1 MKKIIYSVLMMAMA
15 AFTFTSCEDVPMPYD
30 NPNNPSGRDGGEIG
44 ESSLPF
50 SSSSCNDFTAITV
63 KGAPWSLGS
72 SYAKATGYADG
83 TTTET
88 EAWLVSP
95 AITLKTDVG
104 AVITLDHVIR
114 YTQSNNDLQK
124 HQLLISDNFT
134 GDVTSATWTQ
144 LAYEPKASSTNT
156 WDFYSSNAIQ
166 IPNEF
171 LNKTVNIAFKFTC
184 DNKNSTTWEVQNFKV
199 EEGTGGSSGGG
210 GDEPSGETI
219 GSLDNPKTCAE
230 ALALINALAD
240 GAESDGNAYVKGKV
254 VKVTT
259 NQTNFEKYGNL
270 NYWISDDGSE
280 TNQIQVYSG
289 DGLNGEKFKSIT
301 DIGPG
306 DEVVVF
312 GKLYKYVKDGKM
324 TPEINK
330 GNYLVKYT
338 KGSGGGGGETPSTDA
353 KKVTVAEFNAAEV
366 NENVWYQL
374 TGTVEN
380 LKDGDQY
387 GNFDLKDETGSVYV
401 YGLLSE
407 KGGEKKKFQDLA
419 AAKGIKNGSKITI
432 IGTRGVHND
441 KIEVM
446 NAYFVSIE
454 GGGSSSE
461 QGGGSSD
468 EASSG
473 DNGTFESWSDNIP
486 TNWKTTST
494 AGNAT
499 LSQSSDAH
507 GGSYSVKVGGIS
519 SANKRLGYKELQLK
533 AGSYTL
539 KFYAK
544 AATSTGASVRPG
556 YVPVTDGAV
565 GNYTYGD
572 YVNDI
577 TNTSW
582 VEVTHSFDLA
592 SDGVYSIVIMNS
604 KTPGGDVLIDDVTL
618 FRGSTLIIK

>member
-1 MKKIIYSVLMMAMA
+1 MKKIIYSMLMLAAMLS
-15 AFTFTSCEDVPMPYD
+15 FTACEDVPMPYD
-30 NPNNPSGRDGGEIG
+30 MPSAASETDEPEPLLVG
-44 ESSLPF
+44 
-50 SSSSCNDFTAITV
+50 
-63 KGAPWSLGS
+63 
-72 SYAKATGYADG
+72 DG
-83 TTTET
+83 TAASPYSVASALYLIKEGKITEDNVYVEGIISKIDEIDTTT
-88 EAWLVSP
+88 
-95 AITLKTDVG
+95 
-104 AVITLDHVIR
+104 
-114 YTQSNNDLQK
+114 
-124 HQLLISDNFT
+124 
-134 GDVTSATWTQ
+134 
-144 LAYEPKASSTNT
+144 
-156 WDFYSSNAIQ
+156 
-166 IPNEF
+166 
-171 LNKTVNIAFKFTC
+171 KF
-184 DNKNSTTWEVQNFKV
+184 
-199 EEGTGGSSGGG
+199 
-210 GDEPSGETI
+210 
-219 GSLDNPKTCAE
+219 
-230 ALALINALAD
+230 
-240 GAESDGNAYVKGKV
+240 GNATY
-254 VKVTT
+254 
-259 NQTNFEKYGNL
+259 Y
-270 NYWISDDGSE
+270 ISDDGTTANHLE
-280 TNQIQVYSG
+280 VYRGYSLG
-289 DGLNGEKFKSIT
+289 GAKFKSDTEIKVGDKVIVYGQLVYFNQKTPEFTQGNYIYSLNGQIAGGGETGEAKGTGTKDDPFNVAAAIAKCKEIGTTPSTDKYYVKGIAQEDATADASYNNIT
-301 DIGPG
+301 FDIADTEGGAKFKCFQVKGTDGKPLPSGFTIKKG
-306 DEVVVF
+306 DEVVVY
-312 GKLYKYVKDGKM
+312 GPIYNYKGN
-324 TPEINK
+324 TPETAGQSAAYIVSVNGK
-330 GNYLVKYT
+330 ATGE
-338 KGSGGGGGETPSTDA
+338 GGGGGNTPSTDA

-419 AAKGIKNGSKITI
+419 AAKGIKNGRKITI

-618 FRGSTLIIK
+618 FRGSTQIIK

>member
-1 MKKIIYSVLMMAMA
+1 MKKIIYSVMMLAMA

-30 NPNNPSGRDGGEIG
+30 MPGYTSDKDEPIAQLVGDGTVENPYNVASALYLITEGKTTDEAVAVEGIISQIDEI
-44 ESSLPF
+44 
-50 SSSSCNDFTAITV
+50 DT
-63 KGAPWSLGS
+63 GS
-72 SYAKATGYADG
+72 FGNATYYISDDG
-83 TTTET
+83 TT
-88 EAWLVSP
+88 AKQLQVYRGYYLNGARFKDKAAIKVGDKVIVSGQL
-95 AITLKTDVG
+95 TYHNQKTPEFAQG
-104 AVITLDHVIR
+104 
-114 YTQSNNDLQK
+114 
-124 HQLLISDNFT
+124 
-134 GDVTSATWTQ
+134 
-144 LAYEPKASSTNT
+144 SSI
-156 WDFYSSNAIQ
+156 YS
-166 IPNEF
+166 
-171 LNKTVNIAFKFTC
+171 LNG
-184 DNKNSTTWEVQNFKV
+184 Q
-199 EEGTGGSSGGG
+199 GGGSV
-210 GDEPSGETI
+210 PAGEAI

-240 GAESDGNAYVKGKV
+240 GAETDGNAYVKGKV

-280 TNQIQVYSG
+280 ANQIQVYSG

-330 GNYLVKYT
+330 GDGKMTPEINKGNYLVKYA

-366 NENVWYQL
+366 SNDVWYQL

-432 IGTRGVHND
+432 IGTRGVFND

-454 GGGSSSE
+454 GGSGSGE
-461 QGGGSSD
+461 QGGGGSGSGPGTVSGNTITVKAADFGVANGVTMGTQTLADGTKLVFDGGGNNNAPKYYDTGTNIRMYPKNSVTITATKNIQKIVFNCD
-468 EASSG
+468 EYQGTICNAGGDITASP
-473 DNGTFESWSDNIP
+473 GTIA
-486 TNWKTTST
+486 TNE
-494 AGNAT
+494 
-499 LSQSSDAH
+499 
-507 GGSYSVKVGGIS
+507 KVVTISGIS
-519 SANKRLGYKELQLK
+519 SK
-533 AGSYTL
+533 T
-539 KFYAK
+539 
-544 AATSTGASVRPG
+544 TT
-556 YVPVTDGAV
+556 
-565 GNYTYGD
+565 
-572 YVNDI
+572 I
-577 TNTSW
+577 TNTSGNTGAGSQIRI
-582 VEVTHSFDLA
+582 VTIEITYA
-592 SDGVYSIVIMNS
+592 N
-604 KTPGGDVLIDDVTL
+604 
-618 FRGSTLIIK
+618 

>member
-1 MKKIIYSVLMMAMA
+1 MKKIIYSMLMLAAM
-15 AFTFTSCEDVPMPYD
+15 FTFTACEDVPMPYD
-30 NPNNPSGRDGGEIG
+30 MPGTASKTDEPTPLLVGDGTVENPYSVASALYLIIEGKTTDENVAVEGIISKIDEIDTG
-44 ESSLPF
+44 TYG
-50 SSSSCNDFTAITV
+50 N
-63 KGAPWSLGS
+63 
-72 SYAKATGYADG
+72 ATYYISDDG
-83 TTTET
+83 TTT
-88 EAWLVSP
+88 
-95 AITLKTDVG
+95 
-104 AVITLDHVIR
+104 
-114 YTQSNNDLQK
+114 N
-124 HQLLISDNFT
+124 QLEVFH
-134 GDVTSATWTQ
+134 G
-144 LAYEPKASSTNT
+144 Y
-156 WDFYSSNAIQ
+156 
-166 IPNEF
+166 F
-171 LNKTVNIAFKFTC
+171 LNKAKFKSGTEIKVGDKVIVYGQLVYYNQRTPEFTQG
-184 DNKNSTTWEVQNFKV
+184 NYIYSLNGQA
-199 EEGTGGSSGGG
+199 G
-210 GDEPSGETI
+210 GDTPTGETI

-338 KGSGGGGGETPSTDA
+338 KGSGGGGGEIPSTDA

-454 GGGSSSE
+454 GGGNTGDDTGGQVSGNSITFSAQGYQNQQDFDGQSITLGDAKLSFSKGSGSTTPKYYSTGTAMRLYGGNTLTISSSKTISKVE
-461 QGGGSSD
+461 FTYCED
-468 EASSG
+468 Y
-473 DNGTFESWSDNIP
+473 NGTSFYPTADN
-486 TNWKTTST
+486 ST
-494 AGNAT
+494 VTPGT
-499 LSQSSDAH
+499 YD
-507 GGSYSVKVGGIS
+507 YSTHTWTG
-519 SANKRLGYKELQLK
+519 SANEIVLSRSASTGHFRIV
-533 AGSYTL
+533 SITIT
-539 KFYAK
+539 YAK
-544 AATSTGASVRPG
+544 
-556 YVPVTDGAV
+556 
-565 GNYTYGD
+565 
-572 YVNDI
+572 
-577 TNTSW
+577 
-582 VEVTHSFDLA
+582 
-592 SDGVYSIVIMNS
+592 
-604 KTPGGDVLIDDVTL
+604 
-618 FRGSTLIIK
+618 

>member
-1 MKKIIYSVLMMAMA
+1 MKKIIYSMLMLAAM
-15 AFTFTSCEDVPMPYD
+15 FTFTACEDVPMPYD
-30 NPNNPSGRDGGEIG
+30 MPSAASETDEPEPLLVG
-44 ESSLPF
+44 
-50 SSSSCNDFTAITV
+50 
-63 KGAPWSLGS
+63 
-72 SYAKATGYADG
+72 DG
-83 TTTET
+83 TAASPYSVASALYLIKEGKITEDNVYVEGIISKIDEIDTTT
-88 EAWLVSP
+88 
-95 AITLKTDVG
+95 
-104 AVITLDHVIR
+104 
-114 YTQSNNDLQK
+114 
-124 HQLLISDNFT
+124 
-134 GDVTSATWTQ
+134 
-144 LAYEPKASSTNT
+144 
-156 WDFYSSNAIQ
+156 
-166 IPNEF
+166 
-171 LNKTVNIAFKFTC
+171 KF
-184 DNKNSTTWEVQNFKV
+184 
-199 EEGTGGSSGGG
+199 
-210 GDEPSGETI
+210 
-219 GSLDNPKTCAE
+219 
-230 ALALINALAD
+230 
-240 GAESDGNAYVKGKV
+240 GNATY
-254 VKVTT
+254 
-259 NQTNFEKYGNL
+259 Y
-270 NYWISDDGSE
+270 ISDDGTTANHLE
-280 TNQIQVYSG
+280 VYRGYSLG
-289 DGLNGEKFKSIT
+289 GAKFKSDTEIKVGDKVIVYGQLVYFNQKTPEFTQGNYIYSLNGQIAGGGETGEAKGTGTKDDPFNVAAAIAKCKEIGTTPSTDKYYVKGIAQEDATADASYNNIT
-301 DIGPG
+301 FDIADTEGGAKFKCFQVKGTDGKPLPSGFTIKKG
-306 DEVVVF
+306 DEVVVY
-312 GKLYKYVKDGKM
+312 GPIYNYKGN
-324 TPEINK
+324 TPETAGQSAAYIVSVNGK
-330 GNYLVKYT
+330 ATGE
-338 KGSGGGGGETPSTDA
+338 GGGGGNTPSTDA

-618 FRGSTLIIK
+618 FRGSTQIIK

>member
-1 MKKIIYSVLMMAMA
+1 MKKIIYSMLMLAAM
-15 AFTFTSCEDVPMPYD
+15 FTFTACEDVPMPYD
-30 NPNNPSGRDGGEIG
+30 MPGTASKTDEPTPLLVGDGTVENPYSVASALYLIIEGKTTDENVAVEGIISKIDEIDTG
-44 ESSLPF
+44 TYG
-50 SSSSCNDFTAITV
+50 N
-63 KGAPWSLGS
+63 
-72 SYAKATGYADG
+72 ATYYISDDG
-83 TTTET
+83 TTT
-88 EAWLVSP
+88 
-95 AITLKTDVG
+95 
-104 AVITLDHVIR
+104 
-114 YTQSNNDLQK
+114 N
-124 HQLLISDNFT
+124 QLEVFH
-134 GDVTSATWTQ
+134 G
-144 LAYEPKASSTNT
+144 Y
-156 WDFYSSNAIQ
+156 
-166 IPNEF
+166 F
-171 LNKTVNIAFKFTC
+171 LNKAKFKSGTEIKVGDKVIVYGQLVYYNQRTPEFTQG
-184 DNKNSTTWEVQNFKV
+184 NYIYSLNGQA
-199 EEGTGGSSGGG
+199 G
-210 GDEPSGETI
+210 GDTPTGETI

-338 KGSGGGGGETPSTDA
+338 KGSGGGETPSTDA

-366 NENVWYQL
+366 NDNVWYQL

-454 GGGSSSE
+454 GGGGSGE
-461 QGGGSSD
+461 QGGGGQVSGNSITFSAQGYQNQQDFDGQSITLGDAKLSFSKGSGSTTPKYYSTGTAMRLYGGNTLTISSSKTISKVEFTYCED
-468 EASSG
+468 Y
-473 DNGTFESWSDNIP
+473 NGTSFYPTADN
-486 TNWKTTST
+486 ST
-494 AGNAT
+494 VTPGT
-499 LSQSSDAH
+499 YD
-507 GGSYSVKVGGIS
+507 YSTHTWTG
-519 SANKRLGYKELQLK
+519 SANEIVLSRSASTGHFRIV
-533 AGSYTL
+533 SITIT
-539 KFYAK
+539 YAK
-544 AATSTGASVRPG
+544 
-556 YVPVTDGAV
+556 
-565 GNYTYGD
+565 
-572 YVNDI
+572 
-577 TNTSW
+577 
-582 VEVTHSFDLA
+582 
-592 SDGVYSIVIMNS
+592 
-604 KTPGGDVLIDDVTL
+604 
-618 FRGSTLIIK
+618 

>member
-1 MKKIIYSVLMMAMA
+1 MKKIIYSMLMLAAM
-15 AFTFTSCEDVPMPYD
+15 FTFTACEDVPMPYD
-30 NPNNPSGRDGGEIG
+30 MPGTASKTDEPTPLLVGDGTVENPYSVASALYLIIEGKTTDENVAVEGIISKIDEIDTG
-44 ESSLPF
+44 TYG
-50 SSSSCNDFTAITV
+50 N
-63 KGAPWSLGS
+63 
-72 SYAKATGYADG
+72 ATYYISDDG
-83 TTTET
+83 TTT
-88 EAWLVSP
+88 
-95 AITLKTDVG
+95 
-104 AVITLDHVIR
+104 
-114 YTQSNNDLQK
+114 N
-124 HQLLISDNFT
+124 QLEVFH
-134 GDVTSATWTQ
+134 G
-144 LAYEPKASSTNT
+144 Y
-156 WDFYSSNAIQ
+156 
-166 IPNEF
+166 F
-171 LNKTVNIAFKFTC
+171 LNKAKFKSGTEIKVGDKVIVYGQLVYYNQRTPEFTQG
-184 DNKNSTTWEVQNFKV
+184 NYIYSLNGQA
-199 EEGTGGSSGGG
+199 G
-210 GDEPSGETI
+210 GDTPTGETI

-353 KKVTVAEFNAAEV
+353 KKVTIAEFNAAEV
-366 NENVWYQL
+366 NDNVWYQL

-432 IGTRGVHND
+432 IGTRGVFND

-454 GGGSSSE
+454 GGGGSGE
-461 QGGGSSD
+461 QGGGSQVSGNSITFSEQGYQNQQD
-468 EASSG
+468 FDGQSITLGDAKLSFSKGSGSTTPKYYSTGTAMRLYGGNTLTISSSKTISKVEFTYCE
-473 DNGTFESWSDNIP
+473 DYNGTSFYPTADN
-486 TNWKTTST
+486 ST
-494 AGNAT
+494 VTPGT
-499 LSQSSDAH
+499 YD
-507 GGSYSVKVGGIS
+507 YSTHTWTG
-519 SANKRLGYKELQLK
+519 SANEIVLSRSASTGHFRIV
-533 AGSYTL
+533 SITIT
-539 KFYAK
+539 YAK
-544 AATSTGASVRPG
+544 
-556 YVPVTDGAV
+556 
-565 GNYTYGD
+565 
-572 YVNDI
+572 
-577 TNTSW
+577 
-582 VEVTHSFDLA
+582 
-592 SDGVYSIVIMNS
+592 
-604 KTPGGDVLIDDVTL
+604 
-618 FRGSTLIIK
+618 

>member
-1 MKKIIYSVLMMAMA
+1 MLMLAAM
-15 AFTFTSCEDVPMPYD
+15 FTFTACEDVPMPYD
-30 NPNNPSGRDGGEIG
+30 MPGTASKTDEPTPLLVGDGTVENPYSVASALYLITEGKITEDNVYVEGIISKIDEIDTG
-44 ESSLPF
+44 TYG
-50 SSSSCNDFTAITV
+50 NAIYYI
-63 KGAPWSLGS
+63 SD
-72 SYAKATGYADG
+72 DG
-83 TTTET
+83 TTT
-88 EAWLVSP
+88 
-95 AITLKTDVG
+95 
-104 AVITLDHVIR
+104 
-114 YTQSNNDLQK
+114 N
-124 HQLLISDNFT
+124 QLEVFH
-134 GDVTSATWTQ
+134 G
-144 LAYEPKASSTNT
+144 Y
-156 WDFYSSNAIQ
+156 
-166 IPNEF
+166 F
-171 LNKTVNIAFKFTC
+171 LNKAKFKSGTEIKVGDKVIVYGQLVYYNQRTPEFTQG
-184 DNKNSTTWEVQNFKV
+184 NYIYSLNGQA
-199 EEGTGGSSGGG
+199 G
-210 GDEPSGETI
+210 GDTPTGETI

-366 NENVWYQL
+366 NDNVWYQL

-454 GGGSSSE
+454 GGGGSGE
-461 QGGGSSD
+461 QGGGGQVSGNSITFSAQGYQNQQDFDGQSITLGDAKLSFSKGSGSTTPKYYSTGTAMRLYGGNTLTISSSKTISKVEFTYCED
-468 EASSG
+468 Y
-473 DNGTFESWSDNIP
+473 NGTSFYPTADN
-486 TNWKTTST
+486 ST
-494 AGNAT
+494 VTPGT
-499 LSQSSDAH
+499 YD
-507 GGSYSVKVGGIS
+507 YSTHTWTG
-519 SANKRLGYKELQLK
+519 SANEIVLSRSASTGHFRIV
-533 AGSYTL
+533 SITIT
-539 KFYAK
+539 YAK
-544 AATSTGASVRPG
+544 
-556 YVPVTDGAV
+556 
-565 GNYTYGD
+565 
-572 YVNDI
+572 
-577 TNTSW
+577 
-582 VEVTHSFDLA
+582 
-592 SDGVYSIVIMNS
+592 
-604 KTPGGDVLIDDVTL
+604 
-618 FRGSTLIIK
+618 

>member
-1 MKKIIYSVLMMAMA
+1 MKKIIYSVMMLAMA

-30 NPNNPSGRDGGEIG
+30 NPNNPGGGGSETTDG
-44 ESSLPF
+44 SLPF
-50 SSSSCNDFTAITV
+50 SSSSCSDFTVITV
-63 KGAPWSLGS
+63 KGSPWSLGS

-124 HQLLISDNFT
+124 HQLMISDNFT

-144 LAYEPKASSTNT
+144 LAYEPKASPTNT

-166 IPNEF
+166 IPSEF

-210 GDEPSGETI
+210 GEEPSGETI

-240 GAESDGNAYVKGKV
+240 GAETDGNAYVKGKV

-280 TNQIQVYSG
+280 ANQIQVYSG

-301 DIGPG
+301 DIGHG

-330 GNYLVKYT
+330 GNYLVKYA

-366 NENVWYQL
+366 SNDVWYQL

-432 IGTRGVHND
+432 IGTRGVFND

-454 GGGSSSE
+454 GGSGSGE
-461 QGGGSSD
+461 QGGGGSESSPGTVSGNTITVKAIDFGVSNGVTMGTQTLADGTKLVFDGGGNNNAPKYYDAGTNIRMYPKNSVTITATKNIQKIVFNCD
-468 EASSG
+468 EYQGTICNAGGDITASP
-473 DNGTFESWSDNIP
+473 GTIA
-486 TNWKTTST
+486 TNE
-494 AGNAT
+494 
-499 LSQSSDAH
+499 
-507 GGSYSVKVGGIS
+507 KVVTISGIS
-519 SANKRLGYKELQLK
+519 SK
-533 AGSYTL
+533 T
-539 KFYAK
+539 
-544 AATSTGASVRPG
+544 TT
-556 YVPVTDGAV
+556 
-565 GNYTYGD
+565 
-572 YVNDI
+572 I
-577 TNTSW
+577 TNTSGNTGAGSQIRI
-582 VEVTHSFDLA
+582 VTIEITYA
-592 SDGVYSIVIMNS
+592 N
-604 KTPGGDVLIDDVTL
+604 
-618 FRGSTLIIK
+618 